1 MEKVKK
7 KMLRPISKEYVYNIE
22 TSNND
27 VKFYEIKSNVKLTH
41 DEVKDIYF
49 DLPCDSKIDEHSNL
63 SKNVDWSNERF
74 TNDEILNKIK
84 ISIAC
89 LGTEYGDDTR
99 VDITGEFEND

>member
-1 MEKVKK
+1 MKNEKK
-7 KMLRPISKEYVYNIE
+7 KMLKPISKKYVYDIE

-27 VKFYEIKSNVKLTH
+27 VKFYKIKSNVKLTYN
-41 DEVKDIYF
+41 EVKDIYF

-63 SKNVDWSNERF
+63 NKDVDWSNERF

-84 ISIAC
+84 ISSVC
-89 LGTEYGDDTR
+89 LGTEYGDNTR